1 MKFSTLIALFAVS
14 AISEATAIR
23 LGEHARAKATSKV
36 DAEVKDGPQSTIVE
50 NDISA
55 AYGLVAQIDT
65 NM

>member
-36 DAEVKDGPQSTIVE
+36 DAEVKETKEAV
-50 NDISA
+50 
-55 AYGLVAQIDT
+55 
-65 NM
+65 